1 MRTNT
6 KRWARSSW
14 LTLIAL
20 LATAFAATSA
30 SAATA
35 PPQNTSRPSVSG
47 SPVVGKV
54 LAAHDGT
61 WTGTAPIAFK
71 YQWLRCSSTGTSCAN
86 IGDAAQSQRYVLTS
100 DDLGNRLLVVVT
112 GSNSSG
118 TNNRDSGATAMI
130 RAAPANAP
138 VATTRPSITGS
149 VIQGNMLTASN
160 GTWNGAAQIT
170 YAYQWLRCDA
180 AGADCRAI
188 TDATSETYSTD
199 SLDVG
204 NTLRVLV
211 TATNANGSSSSI
223 SHQSS
228 AIRSASSV
236 QVSLAANAKVVSY
249 GRSVTL
255 SGTVAGASTSDA
267 VTILA
272 RPGLNRVLTAVGSTT
287 TDANGS
293 FTKVVIPR
301 MHTVYAARA
310 DGAQSDSLVVN
321 VKPGMRLRHVVAGYA
336 VTVTAA
342 KSQVGRYLNVQA
354 FVHGRWQTV
363 KRVFLSRRSS
373 GLSPTIFSSAAFRL
387 HVRHGLRTRAF
398 LTLGQAGPN
407 YVSATSNTVRS

>member
-1 MRTNT
+1 MKANRNH
-6 KRWARSSW
+6 WARLSW
-14 LTLIAL
+14 PALIAM
-20 LATAFAATSA
+20 LATAIVAMSA
-30 SAATA
+30 SAATG

-54 LAAHDGT
+54 LTGHTGG
-61 WTGTAPIAFK
+61 WTGTTPIAFT
-71 YQWLRCSSTGTSCAN
+71 YQWVRCTSTGTSCAN
-86 IGDAAQSQRYVLTS
+86 IDEAAQSQHYVLTS
-100 DDLGNRLLVVVT
+100 DDLGHRLRVLLT
-112 GSNSSG
+112 GTNSSG
-118 TNNRDSGATAMI
+118 TNSRDSGATAVI
-130 RAAPANAP
+130 RASRANAP

-149 VIQGNMLTASN
+149 VIQGTTLTASN

-170 YAYQWLRCDA
+170 FAYQWLRCDA

-211 TATNANGSSSSI
+211 TATNANGSSASI
-223 SHQSS
+223 SHQS
-228 AIRSASSV
+228 ATIRSTSSV
-236 QVSLAANAKVVSY
+236 QVSLTANAKIVSY

-255 SGTVAGASTSDA
+255 SGAVAGASTGDV

-272 RPGLNRVLTAVGSTT
+272 RPGLNRVLTALGSTT
-287 TDANGS
+287 IDAGGS
-293 FTKVVIPR
+293 FTKVVTPR

-321 VKPGMRLRHVVAGYA
+321 VKPGLRLRHVVGGFA

-342 KSQVGRYLNVQA
+342 KSLVGRYVNVQA
-354 FVHGRWQTV
+354 FTHGRWQSV
-363 KRVFLSRRSS
+363 KRVFLSRRSF
-373 GLSPTIFSSAAFRL
+373 GLSPTILSTAKFRL
-387 HVRHGLRTRAF
+387 SVRHGLRTRAF